1 MFSFLLCLFQAVGHA
16 MQMAGPMNPG
26 AVMAP
31 PQPQNPQGNGHGG
44 SSLHGQANSP
54 NDPTGLGMQQPQQAG
69 PQSGA
74 PNGTQ
79 QDGYY
84 NAPTTSQIPNVAEAK
99 FNAAL
104 NSGGGQ
110 QPISPHIQQNGYV
123 PAQQSGQ
130 NNYGQQVT
138 GNNAQ
143 NANQSNATG
152 GVPGNNS
159 QQAAGTWTGSST
171 LTYTQAM
178 QPPDPRTLMPGGYC
192 KYQMCFTL

>member
-1 MFSFLLCLFQAVGHA
+1 

-26 AVMAP
+26 PVMAP

-44 SSLHGQANSP
+44 PPHHGQTNSP
-54 NDPTGLGMQQPQQAG
+54 NDPTGLGMQQP
-69 PQSGA
+69 PQPGTQTGA
-74 PNGTQ
+74 SNNGQ

-84 NAPTTSQIPNVAEAK
+84 NSPTTSQIPNVAEAK

-110 QPISPHIQQNGYV
+110 QPISPHMQQNGYV
-123 PAQQSGQ
+123 SGQ
-130 NNYGQQVT
+130 PPGQANYGQQVT
-138 GNNAQ
+138 GSNAQ

-152 GVPGNNS
+152 AVPGNNTP
-159 QQAAGTWTGSST
+159 AAGTWTGSST

-192 KYQMCFTL
+192 M